1 MEVIFGMSMTLAF
14 DVYGTLVDPMGMS
27 DLLRLEAGE
36 EASSVA
42 ALWREKQLEFSFRK
56 GLMRVYEDF
65 GVCTR
70 QALRYAMEVH
80 RLALSQVREDELMAA
95 YLALPAFGDALPVLK
110 ALKGQYPLY
119 AFSNGSY
126 PALEKVLG
134 YNDLL
139 AQFDGLV
146 SVDDVKSFKPDPA
159 VYTWARR
166 ATGAWDGALCLVSS
180 NAWDVIGARAAGL
193 TAIWVKRDAARV
205 FEDWG
210 IEPSAVIRSL
220 SELPQALAA
229 LPRH

>member
-1 MEVIFGMSMTLAF
+1 MKTTLAF

-27 DLLRLEAGE
+27 RLLERDAGE
-36 EASSVA
+36 GAAAVA

-70 QALRYAMEVH
+70 QALRYAMAVH
-80 RLALSQVREDELMAA
+80 QLELTKAREDQLMAA
-95 YLALPAFGDALPVLK
+95 YLSLPAFDDALPALQ
-110 ALKGQYPLY
+110 ALKGQYPLF

-134 YNDLL
+134 HNNLL
-139 AQFDGLV
+139 DQFDGLV
-146 SVDDVKSFKPDPA
+146 SVDDLKTYKPDPA
-159 VYTWARR
+159 VYTYARR
-166 ATGAWDGALCLVSS
+166 ATGAWDSPLCLVSS

-193 TAIWVKRDAARV
+193 TAIWVKRDANKV

-210 IEPSAVIRSL
+210 IEPSAVIKSL
-220 SELPQALAA
+220 SELKETIENL
-229 LPRH
+229 R

>member
-1 MEVIFGMSMTLAF
+1 MAMTLAF
-14 DVYGTLVDPMGMS
+14 DVYGTLVDPMGMAE
-27 DLLRLEAGE
+27 LLTADAGDRAPE
-36 EASSVA
+36 VA
-42 ALWREKQLEFSFRK
+42 TLWREKQLEFAFRK

-70 QALRYAMEVH
+70 QALRYAMAVH
-80 RLALSQVREDELMAA
+80 GLALAQAREDELMAA
-95 YLALPAFGDALPVLK
+95 YLSLPAFEDALPALK
-110 ALKGQYPLY
+110 ALRGQYPLY

-134 YNDLL
+134 HNELL
-139 AQFDGLV
+139 VQFDGLV

-166 ATGAWDGALCLVSS
+166 ATGAWDGQLCLVSS

-193 TAIWVKRDAARV
+193 SAIWVKRDAARV

-210 IEPSAVIRSL
+210 SEPSAVVTSL

-229 LPRH
+229 LPQR